1 MWSKSASCGG
11 WLLKALCSALQC
23 CSRSS
28 TSLYQSSNSNCSSIY
43 YKAARN
49 LQDKLRG
56 WWWGEEGKH
65 QESLSSM
72 VNFYSTSSCSWA
84 LSPSLLWTLH
94 YDDNLLHIW
103 MDTRIYSLS
112 CLFTNTQWR
121 GEEEEYELHP
131 QQRKEFRTH
140 SFFGCSDISQE
151 MGGRLTLK

>member
-49 LQDKLRG
+49 LQDKLKG
-56 WWWGEEGKH
+56 WWWGVEGKH

-72 VNFYSTSSCSWA
+72 VNVLVLILLLVVGLCRRLFYEHYTMTTIYYTSEFIREFILFRAYLPTRNDEEKKNMNSTHNKGKS
-84 LSPSLLWTLH
+84 
-94 YDDNLLHIW
+94 
-103 MDTRIYSLS
+103 
-112 CLFTNTQWR
+112 
-121 GEEEEYELHP
+121 
-131 QQRKEFRTH
+131 FRTH
-140 SFFGCSDISQE
+140 SFFGYSHISQE
-151 MGGRLTLK
+151 MGRLTLK